1 MRNMKFIVNVVLAV
15 SSIAALAQ
23 ESARTVQ
30 YHSQD
35 IVAIRAKVKYT
46 TLIELPTT
54 EKIMEAATGDKDFW
68 IVDVVGN
75 FCFVHP
81 AKQGIASNLNLI
93 TDKGNIY
100 SFTLQDISGSP
111 GEPDLKV
118 IVEPA
123 DRSAI
128 VAASG
133 PAQFVPAAQLE
144 QSKQQVAALQSH
156 VEQAVDEYKS
166 GYPTQLKFD
175 YVYKANQAPFD
186 IQSIYHDDKFTYI
199 KTNAPEKF
207 SVYEMKDGKP
217 NLVTYDLRE
226 GTYIIP
232 KIMDDGYVELG
243 KEADELC
250 AERITRHDREQP
262 YFSHRRA
269 GRDARRTASRANTA
283 RPFRAAQGRLAEEPQ
298 DVRLLGAALLV
309 IVAALFSSTGKKTPA
324 QQAAAKGQPPQPT
337 LQDNTDNNVQDM
349 KNQVQAERQKEQQAA
364 MAAAAGQDPALASA
378 TPAQQAAA
386 AAFGPSGEAP
396 TSCGPGRPCGQ
407 AQQGTMPPQLTPEQQ
422 QAQLIAAKE
431 RERADNSRFASNL
444 VYSRLAEQRNSSR
457 NSKAR
462 RCPSSMTIPS
472 GRQRRVSLTHEPEK
486 EQEETP
492 GGYKRPLEANIDSA
506 VGQPYLV
513 YEGSVL
519 DTVL

>member
-1 MRNMKFIVNVVLAV
+1 MRLLKSIVNVVLAV

-100 SFTLQDISGSP
+100 SFTLQDISGSSA
-111 GEPDLKV
+111 EPDLKV

-133 PAQFVPAAQLE
+133 PPQFVPAAQLE
-144 QSKQQVAALQSH
+144 QSKQQVNALQSH

-232 KIMDDGYVELG
+232 KVMDDGYVELG
-243 KEADELC
+243 KKKMTF
-250 AERITRHDREQP
+250 TR
-262 YFSHRRA
+262 
-269 GRDARRTASRANTA
+269 
-283 RPFRAAQGRLAEEPQ
+283 
-298 DVRLLGAALLV
+298 
-309 IVAALFSSTGKKTPA
+309 
-324 QQAAAKGQPPQPT
+324 KG
-337 LQDNTDNNVQDM
+337 
-349 KNQVQAERQKEQQAA
+349 
-364 MAAAAGQDPALASA
+364 
-378 TPAQQAAA
+378 
-386 AAFGPSGEAP
+386 
-396 TSCGPGRPCGQ
+396 
-407 AQQGTMPPQLTPEQQ
+407 
-422 QAQLIAAKE
+422 
-431 RERADNSRFASNL
+431 
-444 VYSRLAEQRNSSR
+444 
-457 NSKAR
+457 
-462 RCPSSMTIPS
+462 
-472 GRQRRVSLTHEPEK
+472 
-486 EQEETP
+486 
-492 GGYKRPLEANIDSA
+492 
-506 VGQPYLV
+506 
-513 YEGSVL
+513 
-519 DTVL
+519 

>member
-1 MRNMKFIVNVVLAV
+1 MRPIKFIVNAV
-15 SSIAALAQ
+15 FAVASIAAFGQ

-46 TLIELPTT
+46 TLIELPPS

-81 AKQGIASNLNLI
+81 AKQGISSNLNLI

-100 SFTLQDISGSP
+100 SFTLQDMSGSP

-166 GYPTQLKFD
+166 SYPTQLKFD
-175 YVYKANQAPFD
+175 YVYKANEAPFN

-243 KEADELC
+243 KK
-250 AERITRHDREQP
+250 RMS
-262 YFSHRRA
+262 F
-269 GRDARRTASRANTA
+269 AR
-283 RPFRAAQGRLAEEPQ
+283 
-298 DVRLLGAALLV
+298 
-309 IVAALFSSTGKKTPA
+309 
-324 QQAAAKGQPPQPT
+324 KG
-337 LQDNTDNNVQDM
+337 
-349 KNQVQAERQKEQQAA
+349 
-364 MAAAAGQDPALASA
+364 
-378 TPAQQAAA
+378 
-386 AAFGPSGEAP
+386 
-396 TSCGPGRPCGQ
+396 
-407 AQQGTMPPQLTPEQQ
+407 
-422 QAQLIAAKE
+422 
-431 RERADNSRFASNL
+431 
-444 VYSRLAEQRNSSR
+444 
-457 NSKAR
+457 
-462 RCPSSMTIPS
+462 
-472 GRQRRVSLTHEPEK
+472 
-486 EQEETP
+486 
-492 GGYKRPLEANIDSA
+492 
-506 VGQPYLV
+506 
-513 YEGSVL
+513 
-519 DTVL
+519 

>member
-1 MRNMKFIVNVVLAV
+1 MRHLNFVINCVLVLSSLSAV
-15 SSIAALAQ
+15 AQ

-68 IVDVVGN
+68 IVDVVNN

-81 AKQGIASNLNLI
+81 AKQGISSNLNLI

-100 SFTLQDISGSP
+100 TFTLEDISGSSKT
-111 GEPDLKV
+111 PDLKV
-118 IVEPA
+118 IVQPA

-144 QSKQQVAALQSH
+144 QSRQQLAALQSH

-166 GYPTQLKFD
+166 AYPTQLKFD
-175 YVYKANQAPFD
+175 YVYKPNEAPFN

-232 KIMDDGYVELG
+232 KVMDNGYVELG
-243 KEADELC
+243 KKKME
-250 AERITRHDREQP
+250 
-262 YFSHRRA
+262 F
-269 GRDARRTASRANTA
+269 AR
-283 RPFRAAQGRLAEEPQ
+283 
-298 DVRLLGAALLV
+298 
-309 IVAALFSSTGKKTPA
+309 
-324 QQAAAKGQPPQPT
+324 KG
-337 LQDNTDNNVQDM
+337 
-349 KNQVQAERQKEQQAA
+349 
-364 MAAAAGQDPALASA
+364 
-378 TPAQQAAA
+378 
-386 AAFGPSGEAP
+386 
-396 TSCGPGRPCGQ
+396 
-407 AQQGTMPPQLTPEQQ
+407 
-422 QAQLIAAKE
+422 
-431 RERADNSRFASNL
+431 
-444 VYSRLAEQRNSSR
+444 
-457 NSKAR
+457 
-462 RCPSSMTIPS
+462 
-472 GRQRRVSLTHEPEK
+472 
-486 EQEETP
+486 
-492 GGYKRPLEANIDSA
+492 
-506 VGQPYLV
+506 
-513 YEGSVL
+513 
-519 DTVL
+519 

>member
-1 MRNMKFIVNVVLAV
+1 MRPIKFIVNAV
-15 SSIAALAQ
+15 FAVASIAAFGQ

-46 TLIELPTT
+46 TLIELPPS

-68 IVDVVGN
+68 IIDVVGN

-81 AKQGIASNLNLI
+81 AKQGISSNLNLI

-128 VAASG
+128 VAASS
-133 PAQFVPAAQLE
+133 PPQFVPAAQLE

-166 GYPTQLKFD
+166 AYPTQLKFD
-175 YVYKANQAPFD
+175 YVYKANEAPFD

-217 NLVTYDLRE
+217 NIVTYDLRE

-232 KIMDDGYVELG
+232 KIMDSGYVELG
-243 KEADELC
+243 KKKMEF
-250 AERITRHDREQP
+250 TR
-262 YFSHRRA
+262 
-269 GRDARRTASRANTA
+269 
-283 RPFRAAQGRLAEEPQ
+283 
-298 DVRLLGAALLV
+298 
-309 IVAALFSSTGKKTPA
+309 
-324 QQAAAKGQPPQPT
+324 KG
-337 LQDNTDNNVQDM
+337 
-349 KNQVQAERQKEQQAA
+349 
-364 MAAAAGQDPALASA
+364 
-378 TPAQQAAA
+378 
-386 AAFGPSGEAP
+386 
-396 TSCGPGRPCGQ
+396 
-407 AQQGTMPPQLTPEQQ
+407 
-422 QAQLIAAKE
+422 
-431 RERADNSRFASNL
+431 
-444 VYSRLAEQRNSSR
+444 
-457 NSKAR
+457 
-462 RCPSSMTIPS
+462 
-472 GRQRRVSLTHEPEK
+472 
-486 EQEETP
+486 
-492 GGYKRPLEANIDSA
+492 
-506 VGQPYLV
+506 
-513 YEGSVL
+513 
-519 DTVL
+519 